1 MMICDIRIN
10 DREIYS
16 LQFVNLKISI
26 GLKTQYSVKSIH
38 FDEKGGAPNTVI
50 RTLWHNPKDG
60 ALKLLQEGIRK
71 IEEKE

>member
-1 MMICDIRIN
+1 MTCDIKIN
-10 DREIYS
+10 GKAIYC
-16 LQFVNLKISI
+16 LEFVNKEFRV

-38 FDEKGGAPNTVI
+38 FNEKGWAPNTVI

-60 ALKLLQEGIRK
+60 ALKLLQGGIRK